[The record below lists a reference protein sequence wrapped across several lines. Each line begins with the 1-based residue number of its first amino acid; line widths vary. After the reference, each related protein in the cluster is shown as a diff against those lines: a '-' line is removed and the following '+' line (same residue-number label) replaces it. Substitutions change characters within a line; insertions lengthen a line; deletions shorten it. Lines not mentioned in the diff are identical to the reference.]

1 MPLSKA
7 ALNTPFMGG
16 TREALAEK
24 ERPQEP
30 VRLPDPSREITL
42 PDGPAV
48 GRSERES
55 ICPRRGAVEN
65 VRVLPEAVQAAR
77 TNQVNGT
84 GDGGTVLGKKAATEK
99 QWRRRARAQ
108 QGKRPIAG
116 SDVEL
121 RRRSRWHNRD
131 RAGTSPAA
139 TQAQQE
145 SKTSDR

>member
-1 MPLSKA
+1 
-7 ALNTPFMGG
+7 MGG

-65 VRVLPEAVQAAR
+65 VRVLPEAVPVTTR
-77 TNQVNGT
+77 SSTNPSRQ
-84 GDGGTVLGKKAATEK
+84 LE
-99 QWRRRARAQ
+99 
-108 QGKRPIAG
+108 PI
-116 SDVEL
+116 
-121 RRRSRWHNRD
+121 R
-131 RAGTSPAA
+131 
-139 TQAQQE
+139 
-145 SKTSDR
+145 